1 MGCVASCFVLVA
13 WSRSQTPCDPP
24 DLLGTFAMAV
34 VVLHGTDIVWLF
46 RFQGGCPQ
54 PKFVSFLLIS
64 CALACGSLSFLVCAL
79 SPFVP
84 DLVPRVPCNI
94 AGNLSRG
101 VGVMGRMNIPSPKE
115 KGPANW
121 LGLLVRFATSK
132 RILTRV
138 GVIASSIALR
148 ELLRWLLH
156 MIRNDWW

>member
-1 MGCVASCFVLVA
+1 MGYVASLFVLVA

-24 DLLGTFAMAV
+24 DLCRCFAPALI
-34 VVLHGTDIVWLF
+34 VLHGTDKSWLF
-46 RFQGGCPQ
+46 GFRGGCPQ
-54 PKFVSFLLIS
+54 PTFVSVLLIY
-64 CALACGSLSFLVCAL
+64 CALACDSLSFLVCAL